1 MAVDI
6 LCKERPNVANFG
18 GPTDHPPKP
27 FVRMSN
33 RIVQILLLI
42 VAFALGGWLMY
53 RYLKPSARPV
63 ENATVLL
70 EKIRPVLKLT
80 TVEGQ
85 FSEIYNYSEY
95 QGYFTFFWD
104 KKALV
109 RVRATVSAGYD
120 LNNLRVEADS
130 LTRTL
135 RIGPLPEPQ
144 ILSIDHTL
152 DYYDISE
159 GIFTDFSPEDYNRI
173 NQKAKD
179 LIRDEAQRSGL
190 LEAARTQA
198 GQMLD
203 LIRFMGEGAGW
214 KVEIVGGG
222 GPLQ

>member
-1 MAVDI
+1 MQDVIFSAKNGQISPTLAGEPI
-6 LCKERPNVANFG
+6 LSQQRTA
-18 GPTDHPPKP
+18 
-27 FVRMSN
+27 MSN
-33 RIVQILLLI
+33 RLTQIAVLL
-42 VAFALGGWLMY
+42 VAFLLGGWLMY
-53 RYLKPSARPV
+53 RYLKPSNRPV

-85 FSEIYNYSEY
+85 YSEIYNYSEY

-120 LNNLRVEADS
+120 LNNLHIEADS

-152 DYYDISE
+152 DYYDVSE
-159 GIFTDFSPEDYNRI
+159 GIFADFSPEDYNRI

-179 LIRDEAQRSGL
+179 LIRDEALKSGL
-190 LEAARTQA
+190 LDAARTQA

-203 LIRFMGEGAGW
+203 LVRFMAESAGW
-214 KVEIVGGG
+214 KVESSGGS
-222 GPLQ
+222 PLTQ

>member
-1 MAVDI
+1 
-6 LCKERPNVANFG
+6 
-18 GPTDHPPKP
+18 
-27 FVRMSN
+27 MSN
-33 RIVQILLLI
+33 RLTQIAVLL
-42 VAFALGGWLMY
+42 VAFLLGGWLMY
-53 RYLKPSARPV
+53 RYLKPSTRPV

-85 FSEIYNYSEY
+85 YSEIYNYSEY

-120 LNNLRVEADS
+120 LNNLHIEADS

-152 DYYDISE
+152 DYYDVSE
-159 GIFTDFSPEDYNRI
+159 GIFADFSPEDYNRI

-179 LIRDEAQRSGL
+179 LIRDEALKSGL
-190 LEAARTQA
+190 LDAARTQA

-203 LIRFMGEGAGW
+203 LVRFMAESAGW
-214 KVEIVGGG
+214 KVESSGGS
-222 GPLQ
+222 PLTQ